1 MAGFPTG
8 IPGQPGIGGGGP
20 PMTVPGVTQPPSIL
34 PPQQV
39 MSAVAKRPESAL
51 TLMKQVMVLLEKIA
65 EIDPRQRPR
74 INYFAVRP
82 SPAANRISDMADE
95 VVVEPVPPV
104 EPVAP
109 LAVPAEPIKP
119 VE

>member
-8 IPGQPGIGGGGP
+8 IPGQPPMGGGGP

-65 EIDPRQRPR
+65 EIDPRQEPR
-74 INYFAVRP
+74 IAAAQKLLRG
-82 SPAANRISDMADE
+82 PA
-95 VVVEPVPPV
+95 
-104 EPVAP
+104 
-109 LAVPAEPIKP
+109 KP
-119 VE
+119 GSEQDK